1 MPLVPGSVRIHYAD
15 LPALSSGQKPPVVL
29 IQGLGLPGAFW
40 FDAPQSLTERGHRVI
55 VMDNRGT
62 GGSDRPRPPY
72 SLSEMADDVARALDH
87 AGIDQAFVCGIS
99 MGGMISQHFAL
110 RHTARTLGLVL
121 LCTTPGL
128 PHATVPGARA
138 VGRLLSLPV
147 RPRESAAGA
156 LSRMLLAK
164 ERWADAATLLA
175 AWRDQMAIDTPT
187 PATFVGHFSAAARHY
202 TGSRLRNLQIPV
214 HIATGAGDG
223 LIPPKNSATLAR
235 LFPDSTLEVL
245 EGGGHALLSTH
256 PDVVAR
262 GIERLMLRRAQ
273 TTPA

>member
-1 MPLVPGSVRIHYAD
+1 MPLVPGAVRIHYAD
-15 LPALSSGQKPPVVL
+15 IPATAPAQKPPVVL

-40 FDAPQSLTERGHRVI
+40 FDAPKSLTERGHRVI

-62 GGSDRPRPPY
+62 GDSDRPQPPY
-72 SLSEMADDVARALDH
+72 SLTEMADDVARALDH

-110 RHTARTLGLVL
+110 RHTQRVLGLVL

-128 PHATVPGARA
+128 PHATIPGPRA

-147 RPRESAAGA
+147 RPKESAARS

-164 ERWADAATLLA
+164 ERWAEASTLLA
-175 AWRDQMAIDTPT
+175 PWREQMAISTPT
-187 PATFVGHFSAAARHY
+187 PATFVGHFTAAARHY
-202 TGSRLRNLQIPV
+202 TGSRLRGLRVPV
-214 HIATGAGDG
+214 HVVTGDGDG

-235 LFPDSTLEVL
+235 LLPDASLEVL
-245 EGGGHALLSTH
+245 QGGGHALLSTH

-262 GIERLMLRRAQ
+262 GIERLLQRRSQARG
-273 TTPA
+273 A